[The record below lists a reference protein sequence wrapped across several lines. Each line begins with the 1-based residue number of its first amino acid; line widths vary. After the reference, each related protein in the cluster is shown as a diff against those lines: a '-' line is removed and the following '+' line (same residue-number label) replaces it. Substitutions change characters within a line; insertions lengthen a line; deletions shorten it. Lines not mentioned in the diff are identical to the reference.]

1 MLILRLVAHK
11 KKRYGFASLS
21 HKQSQEPQ
29 VEQSKRHLTRKELE
43 VKIFGYNLIQ
53 INLNFLQLF

>member
-1 MLILRLVAHK
+1 MLRCRLVAHK
-11 KKRYGFASLS
+11 KKRYGFATLS

-43 VKIFGYNLIQ
+43 VKIFGYNLIHFKVN
-53 INLNFLQLF
+53 III